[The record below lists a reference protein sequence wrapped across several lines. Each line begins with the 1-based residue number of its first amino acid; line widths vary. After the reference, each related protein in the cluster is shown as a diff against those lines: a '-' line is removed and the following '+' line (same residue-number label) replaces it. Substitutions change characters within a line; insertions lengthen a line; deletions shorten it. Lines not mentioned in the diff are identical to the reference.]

1 MDNRLYE
8 AGIIAIPVRSMEG
21 FFSPNYLVFDSIGG
35 KTIAQ
40 SPNLETGE
48 MQIYECLNMRYRLV
62 YREILQA
69 SNGKAEEFEER
80 ILLSTQTLDT
90 PVDLVP
96 LFFTHKRIEQNLL
109 VINKALSLF
118 EFRGILEGLT
128 LSVDEVILSEILNEN
143 RKELSEDEKEEIAK
157 KYGSEPNTY

>member
-8 AGIIAIPVRSMEG
+8 AGIIAIPVRPMEG

-48 MQIYECLNMRYRLV
+48 MEVAECLNMRYRLI

-96 LFFTHKRIEQNLL
+96 LFFTHKRLNENLL

-118 EFRGILEGLT
+118 QFRGILQGFS
-128 LSVDEVILSEILNEN
+128 LSVDEIILAEIINQN
-143 RKELSEDEKEEIAK
+143 STELSEDEKEEIAR
-157 KYGSEPNTY
+157 KYGSQQI